1 MNWEIFTIDT
11 ETLVYHGAVKTTW
24 FHMWYQSIQANN
36 FRNQSPKSRWKKNIS
51 PVRWLFWGKIS
62 SDGLPSKGMIRRM
75 GPMPLQESSIIIN
88 TWKNRWKSNENHE
101 DSYSSMGFLVGEWSQ
116 SKSRFFEKNTNQLTM
131 SQHCWLKPPIP
142 RTIFFSI
149 HSSWRFLESHPE
161 TTILRNGNNFHLM
174 KKLSLWLTWIITLHR
189 PPQKLH
195 SPKLT

>member
-1 MNWEIFTIDT
+1 MISYVISKHSSK
-11 ETLVYHGAVKTTW
+11 Y
-24 FHMWYQSIQANN
+24 

-131 SQHCWLKPPIP
+131 SQYCWLKPPIP
-142 RTIFFSI
+142 RTIFLSPYTQAGD
-149 HSSWRFLESHPE
+149 FLSHIQKRPSFEME
-161 TTILRNGNNFHLM
+161 TTSIWWKNCLFD
-174 KKLSLWLTWIITLHR
+174 
-189 PPQKLH
+189 
-195 SPKLT
+195 